1 MSGGFENVPKRVLS
15 NCVLQTLI
23 LIFGIVI
30 TTSMVKVGKVSDQ
43 NTSTVSAV
51 IDDWSTYPFVS
62 ITVTDNKC
70 PAGTESLFVREW
82 RGTEPGCL
90 VN

>member
-1 MSGGFENVPKRVLS
+1 VPKRVLS
-15 NCVLQTLI
+15 NFILQTLI

-51 IDDWSTYPFVS
+51 IDDW
-62 ITVTDNKC
+62 
-70 PAGTESLFVREW
+70 
-82 RGTEPGCL
+82 
-90 VN
+90 